1 MKSKT
6 GILTL
11 AMLGAFATLGY
22 AQNQSVPPPPPPP
35 SAPATPQGPKRIRL
49 GGNVEMAKL
58 INKTQPVYP
67 PAAAAKGVHG
77 NVVLH
82 AVIGPDGGVK
92 TLQVISGDP
101 LLIQAARDTVSQ
113 WKYAPTLLNG
123 DPVEVDTTITVVF
136 TLDANPP
143 QQQTPPAAQAP
154 TGNAPAAPA
163 ALEHSMP
170 GQTATAAAPAIDPQ
184 LKADIL
190 HLFEV
195 MRLRQNMADTMH
207 ATIDKLRPQL
217 IASLPAT
224 PNRDKI
230 VETYLSRLLALVQSD
245 DFING
250 TVAVYAKYLSDAD
263 VKALIAFYQTPA
275 GEHYN
280 AASTN
285 IFAAT
290 SQVGQE
296 NVARNLPGILKDLCS
311 EYPELQGQARFCP
324 KIELD
329 PANPGAPATPAAPG
343 ATAAPATP
351 SAPTTPPAALSAP
364 AAPAPPPT
372 PAMHPPDG
380 GR

>member
-1 MKSKT
+1 MKSKSA
-6 GILTL
+6 ILTL
-11 AMLGAFATLGY
+11 AMLGAFATLGF
-22 AQNQSVPPPPPPP
+22 ARGQSTPPPPPPP
-35 SAPATPQGPKRIRL
+35 NAPAGPSKPTRIRI
-49 GGNVEMAKL
+49 GGNVQGAKL
-58 INKTQPVYP
+58 ITKVQPVYP
-67 PAAAAKGVHG
+67 PPAAAKGVQG

-82 AVIGPDGGVK
+82 AVIGRDGSVK
-92 TLQVISGDP
+92 ALQVISGDP
-101 LLIQAARDTVSQ
+101 LLTQAALDAVRK
-113 WKYAPTLLNG
+113 WMYAPTLLNG

-136 TLDANPP
+136 KLDAKPP
-143 QQQTPPAAQAP
+143 QQQAAPAAQAASP
-154 TGNAPAAPA
+154 AQAPAATQG
-163 ALEHSMP
+163 HTMP
-170 GQTATAAAPAIDPQ
+170 GQTPPAAAPAIDPQ

-190 HLFEV
+190 HLFQV
-195 MRLRQNMADTMH
+195 IKLRENTADSMH

-245 DFING
+245 DFVNG

-324 KIELD
+324 KIELA
-329 PANPGAPATPAAPG
+329 PANPAAPPTPAAPG
-343 ATAAPATP
+343 ATAAP
-351 SAPTTPPAALSAP
+351 SAPGAPTPPAT
-364 AAPAPPPT
+364 PP
-372 PAMHPPDG
+372 MHPPDD
-380 GR
+380 RR

>member
-1 MKSKT
+1 MKRM
-6 GILTL
+6 IAVCALVML
-11 AMLGAFATLGY
+11 AAFAGTAY
-22 AQNQSVPPPPPPP
+22 AQNQSAPQAPPPPPPPP
-35 SAPATPQGPKRIRL
+35 SAVAPATTPKPQRIRI
-49 GGNVEMAKL
+49 GGNVQGAKL
-58 INKTQPVYP
+58 ITKVQPTYP
-67 PAAAAKGVHG
+67 PAAIAARVQG

-82 AVIGPDGGVK
+82 AVIGLDGSVK

-101 LLIQAARDTVSQ
+101 LLTQAATDAVEQ
-113 WKYAPTLLNG
+113 WKYVPTLLNG
-123 DPVEVDTTITVVF
+123 DPVEVDTTITVKF
-136 TLDANPP
+136 TLAADSAP
-143 QQQTPPAAQAP
+143 QQTPPAAQAP
-154 TGNAPAAPA
+154 PAATSPATGAPTGNVPAAPVQGQT
-163 ALEHSMP
+163 MP

-195 MRLRQNMADTMH
+195 MKLRENMADTMR

-217 IASLPAT
+217 VASLPAT

-275 GEHYN
+275 GKDYN

-296 NVARNLPGILKDLCS
+296 NVASHLPGILKDLCS

-324 KIELD
+324 KIELA
-329 PANPGAPATPAAPG
+329 PANPTAPATPAAPG

-351 SAPTTPPAALSAP
+351 APPATPP
-364 AAPAPPPT
+364 
-372 PAMHPPDG
+372 MHPPDRG
-380 GR
+380 I